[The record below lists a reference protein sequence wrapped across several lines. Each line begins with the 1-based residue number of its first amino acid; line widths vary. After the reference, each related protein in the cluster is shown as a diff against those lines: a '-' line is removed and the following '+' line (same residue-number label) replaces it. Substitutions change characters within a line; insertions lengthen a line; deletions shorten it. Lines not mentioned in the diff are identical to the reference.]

1 MPKFNSE
8 KSLKS
13 RTDVEFFVQNQYV
26 IESSAV
32 GAVWLG
38 GRGVVKNGNFPFFWK
53 IAFVAYENSAAR
65 NFFSH
70 APPSRYN
77 FLPMVMAK
85 SNQQKR
91 KKKQTNN
98 KMTIS
103 LQGNSRVND
112 DGKYGNV
119 LKL

>member
-32 GAVWLG
+32 ETVGLG
-38 GRGVVKNGNFPFFWK
+38 GGGGVVKNGNFPFFWK

-70 APPSRYN
+70 APSPD
-77 FLPMVMAK
+77 
-85 SNQQKR
+85 
-91 KKKQTNN
+91 
-98 KMTIS
+98 TIS
-103 LQGNSRVND
+103 FPW
-112 DGKYGNV
+112 
-119 LKL
+119 